1 MLPQYRVC
9 TLYNRNRKSLWSE
22 EQSVYLEDISHEG
35 EKDNSWGGENQRE
48 GAPDSI
54 KKRNT
59 G

>member
-9 TLYNRNRKSLWSE
+9 TVYNRNQKSLWSE
-22 EQSVYLEDISHEG
+22 EQSIYLEDISHEG

-54 KKRNT
+54 KK
-59 G
+59 